1 MKQINNL
8 EGTKNRIIDNENKKE
23 LYYNGKLNS
32 LEGTQ
37 SFYENDGFKDEIIYL
52 LNNKYL
58 ELGYDSKRISGD
70 CTDIYIYI
78 YIYLSIYLS
87 MKM

>member
-8 EGTKNRIIDNENKKE
+8 EGTENGILDNENKKE

-37 SFYENDGFKDEIIYL
+37 KFYENDGFKDEIIYL
-52 LNNKYL
+52 FHNKYL
-58 ELGYDSKRISGD
+58 ELSYDSKRISGD
-70 CTDIYIYI
+70 CTDIYI
-78 YIYLSIYLS
+78 
-87 MKM
+87 

>member
-32 LEGTQ
+32 LEGKQ
-37 SFYENDGFKDEIIYL
+37 NFYENDGFKDEMIYL
-52 LNNKYL
+52 LDDKYL

-70 CTDIYIYI
+70 CTDILIYRL
-78 YIYLSIYLS
+78 Y
-87 MKM
+87 

>member
-8 EGTKNRIIDNENKKE
+8 EGTENRIIDNENKKE

-37 SFYENDGFKDEIIYL
+37 KFYENDGFKDEIIYL
-52 LNNKYL
+52 LHNKYL
-58 ELGYDSKRISGD
+58 ELSYDSKRISGD
-70 CTDIYIYI
+70 CTDIYIYK
-78 YIYLSIYLS
+78 YISV
-87 MKM
+87 KM